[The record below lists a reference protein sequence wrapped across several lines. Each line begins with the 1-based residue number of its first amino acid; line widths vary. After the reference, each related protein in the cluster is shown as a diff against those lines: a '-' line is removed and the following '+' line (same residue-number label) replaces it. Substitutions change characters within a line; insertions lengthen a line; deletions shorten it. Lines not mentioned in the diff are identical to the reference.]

1 MISDVIER
9 IVVRL
14 HQEPAFRQF
23 FLAQPDTV
31 LTEHR
36 VNDDERGALM
46 RLHGRLMLATPDGQ
60 ASRSPENWWP

>member
-23 FLAQPDTV
+23 FLAHPETV
-31 LTEHR
+31 LSEHR
-36 VNDDERGALM
+36 VSDDERRALM
-46 RLHGRLMLATPDGQ
+46 RLHGRLALATPEGQ
-60 ASRSPENWWP
+60 VGRGPEAWWP

>member
-23 FLAQPDTV
+23 FLAHPETV

-36 VNDDERGALM
+36 LSDDERGALL
-46 RLHGRLMLATPDGQ
+46 RLHRRLVRATAEGQ
-60 ASRSPENWWP
+60 VSGGPEAWWP